1 MRIRRGVGLVQVK
14 VFDEALNEISDLNMA
29 LYYKG
34 EFGAWRGGSARFLM
48 GDGNFMG
55 VARFAQRRGFV
66 GKRVHAAQSLPPLSA
81 KGCDLIGMTPAQNR
95 GRWMMLVEALKES
108 GV

>member
-1 MRIRRGVGLVQVK
+1 MLVREGIGLVQVK

-29 LYYKG
+29 SFYRA
-34 EFGAWRGGSARFLM
+34 EFGAWREGSAMFLT

-66 GKRVHAAQSLPPLSA
+66 GNRIHASKNAPPLTA
-81 KGCDLIGMTPAQNR
+81 KGRDLIGMTPAQNR
-95 GRWMMLVEALKES
+95 GRWGMLVDTLKEL
-108 GV
+108 GL

>member
-1 MRIRRGVGLVQVK
+1 MIIGWDIGLMLSK
-14 VFDEALNEISDLNMA
+14 RLSDVFEEMSDLNMA
-29 LYYKG
+29 QYYRG
-34 EFGAWRGGSARFLM
+34 EFGAWREGSVKFLT

-66 GKRVHAAQSLPPLSA
+66 GPRVHASKSAPPLSV
-81 KGCDLIGMTPAQNR
+81 KGCELLAMDGRQNWD
-95 GRWMMLVEALKES
+95 RWRVLVEALKEL

>member
-1 MRIRRGVGLVQVK
+1 MVQVK

-29 LYYKG
+29 SFYRA
-34 EFGAWRGGSARFLM
+34 EFGAWREGSVKFLT

-66 GKRVHAAQSLPPLSA
+66 GPRVHASKSAPPLSV
-81 KGCDLIGMTPAQNR
+81 KGCELLAMDGRQNWD
-95 GRWMMLVEALKES
+95 RWRVLVDTLKEL
-108 GV
+108 GL

>member
-1 MRIRRGVGLVQVK
+1 LTILK
-14 VFDEALNEISDLNMA
+14 ELDETLNTISDLNMSA
-29 LYYKG
+29 YYSR
-34 EFGAWRGGSARFLM
+34 EFKAWREGSVKFLT

-66 GKRVHAAQSLPPLSA
+66 GKRVHAAQSLPPLSP
-81 KGCDLIGMTPAQNR
+81 KGKELLGMDGRQNWD
-95 GRWMMLVEALKES
+95 RWQVLVEALKEL